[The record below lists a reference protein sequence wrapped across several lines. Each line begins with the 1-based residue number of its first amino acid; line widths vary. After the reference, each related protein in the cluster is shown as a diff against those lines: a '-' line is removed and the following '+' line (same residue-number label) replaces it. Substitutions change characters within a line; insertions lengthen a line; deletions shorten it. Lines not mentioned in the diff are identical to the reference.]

1 MLVHENIFTNY
12 FNFNC
17 GKLQKKEDVMG
28 RLEGKAAVVTGG
40 GRGIGRAICLAYAKE
55 GADVVVNYASK
66 DQPAQE
72 VVEMVKKMGRKAVAI
87 KGNVAAKA
95 EAEKTIQ
102 TAIDNFGK
110 IDILVNNAGVSKPN
124 MLYKMTE
131 EQWNEVIDIQLKGP
145 FLCIQAASKYM
156 MERKSGKIIN
166 VTSSAGLWGTKG
178 QINYSSAKGGIIAL
192 TKSAARELAGY
203 GVTVNVVQPGYVSTE
218 MTEKIRTDPKLK
230 EIYAGRILLGRFA
243 EPDEVAQTFVFLASD
258 DANYITG
265 QLICVDGGLGMT

>member
-1 MLVHENIFTNY
+1 
-12 FNFNC
+12 
-17 GKLQKKEDVMG
+17 MG
-28 RLEGKAAVVTGG
+28 RLEGRVAVVTGG
-40 GRGIGRAICLAYAKE
+40 GRGIGRAISIAFAKE
-55 GADVVVNYASK
+55 GADVVVNYATK
-66 DQPAQE
+66 EQPAQE
-72 VVEMVKKMGRKAVAI
+72 VSEIIKKLGRKAVI
-87 KGNVAAKA
+87 VKGNVAVKA
-95 EAEKTIQ
+95 DAEKVIQ
-102 TAIDNFGK
+102 TAIDSFGK

-178 QINYSSAKGGIIAL
+178 QINYSSAKGGIVAL
-192 TKSAARELAGY
+192 TKSAARELAGF

-243 EPDEVAQTFVFLASD
+243 EPEEVAQTFVFLASD

>member
-1 MLVHENIFTNY
+1 MA
-12 FNFNC
+12 
-17 GKLQKKEDVMG
+17 

-40 GRGIGRAICLAYAKE
+40 GRGIGRSICLAFAKE
-55 GADVVVNYASK
+55 GADVIVNYASK

-72 VVEMVKKMGRKAVAI
+72 VVEMIKKMGRKAVAV
-87 KGNVAAKA
+87 KGNVALKA
-95 EAEKTIQ
+95 DAERIIQ

-124 MLYKMTE
+124 MLHKMTE
-131 EQWNEVIDIQLKGP
+131 EQWDEVLDIHLKGP

-156 MERKSGKIIN
+156 MEKKYGKIIN
-166 VTSSAGLWGTKG
+166 VTSAAGVSGTKG

-203 GVTVNVVQPGYVSTE
+203 GITVNVISPGYVSTD

-230 EIYAGRILLGRFA
+230 EIYTGRILLGRFS
-243 EPDEVAQTFVFLASD
+243 EPEEVAPAFVFLASD
-258 DANYITG
+258 ESNYITG
-265 QLICVDGGLGMT
+265 QLLCVDGGVGMT

>member
-1 MLVHENIFTNY
+1 
-12 FNFNC
+12 
-17 GKLQKKEDVMG
+17 MG

-40 GRGIGRAICLAYAKE
+40 GRGIGRAICLAYGRE
-55 GADVVVNYASK
+55 GADVVVNYATK

-72 VVEMVKKMGRKAVAI
+72 VVELLTKMGRKAVAV
-87 KGNVAAKA
+87 KGNVAVKSDA
-95 EAEKTIQ
+95 ERIIRA
-102 TAIDNFGK
+102 AIDQFGK
-110 IDILVNNAGVSKPN
+110 IDILVNNAGATKPG

-131 EQWNEVIDIQLKGP
+131 EQWNEVLDIHLKGP
-145 FLCIQAASKYM
+145 FLCIQAASRYM

-166 VTSSAGLWGTKG
+166 VTSAAGTGGTKG

-203 GVTVNVVQPGYVSTE
+203 GITVNVISPGYVSTE

-230 EIYAGRILLGRFA
+230 EIYTGRILLGRFA
-243 EPDEVAQTFVFLASD
+243 EPEEVAPAFVFLASD
-258 DANYITG
+258 ESNYITG

>member
-1 MLVHENIFTNY
+1 
-12 FNFNC
+12 
-17 GKLQKKEDVMG
+17 MG
-28 RLEGKAAVVTGG
+28 RLESKVAVVTGG

-66 DQPAQE
+66 DLPAQE
-72 VVEMVKKMGRKAVAI
+72 VVEMIKKIGRKAVAV
-87 KGNVAAKA
+87 KGNVAIKTD
-95 EAEKTIQ
+95 AEKIIQ

-131 EQWNEVIDIQLKGP
+131 EQWNEVVDIHLKGP

-156 MERKSGKIIN
+156 MEKKYGKIIN
-166 VTSSAGLWGTKG
+166 VTSAAGVGGTKG

-192 TKSAARELAGY
+192 TKSAARELASY
-203 GVTVNVVQPGYVSTE
+203 GVTVNVISPGYVSTD

-243 EPDEVAQTFVFLASD
+243 EPEEVAPTFVFLASD
-258 DANYITG
+258 ESNYITG
-265 QLICVDGGLGMT
+265 QLFCVDGGLGMT

>member
-1 MLVHENIFTNY
+1 
-12 FNFNC
+12 
-17 GKLQKKEDVMG
+17 MG
-28 RLEGKAAVVTGG
+28 RLESKVAVVTGG
-40 GRGIGRAICLAYAKE
+40 GRGIGRSICLSFAKE

-72 VVEMVKKMGRKAVAI
+72 VVEMIKKIGRKAVAV
-87 KGNVAAKA
+87 KGNVAIKA
-95 EAEKTIQ
+95 DAERIIQ

-131 EQWNEVIDIQLKGP
+131 EQWNEVVDIHLKGP

-156 MERKSGKIIN
+156 MEKKYGKIIN
-166 VTSSAGLWGTKG
+166 VTSAAGVGGTKG

-192 TKSAARELAGY
+192 TKSAARELASY
-203 GVTVNVVQPGYVSTE
+203 GVTVNVISPGYVSTD

-243 EPDEVAQTFVFLASD
+243 EPEEVAPTFVFLASD
-258 DANYITG
+258 ESNYITG
-265 QLICVDGGLGMT
+265 QLFCVDGGLGMT